1 MQLARAEDLGTG
13 IRNIYQYLKP
23 YAGTVPV
30 FRDEDSFIVDVPLI
44 GKTVGKTEEL
54 IIEIIKE
61 NSKITIPMLQEQLKL
76 SRRGIEWQI
85 KRLKE
90 KGILERIGPTKGGY
104 WKIKV

>member
-1 MQLARAEDLGTG
+1 
-13 IRNIYQYLKP
+13 
-23 YAGTVPV
+23 
-30 FRDEDSFIVDVPLI
+30 
-44 GKTVGKTEEL
+44 
-54 IIEIIKE
+54 
-61 NSKITIPMLQEQLKL
+61 MLQEQLKL